1 MMMDS
6 VIIWIYFRI
15 SQPPISFT
23 AAAPL
28 FKDTLA
34 ITLANLLKQNLRFSS
49 ISFKGHLMWILLP
62 WRHFLLLSLVVLVVL
77 VVVVV
82 AVVVMVVVVI
92 VQVSV
97 TVVVKSWPELVN
109 NKLETRATKYKFG
122 ARGGKHIFGAR
133 AVKYKLGARAG
144 KHKLGPRAG
153 KYESEARAG
162 KYKLGAGAGKY
173 KYPQKYLNLN
183 INLLLRPLFT
193 YSESTI
199 ETPKNMFKVNYYC
212 RHCSGVFTLNFEHM
226 SHLAIALLLFTMNK
240 WKTVWL

>member
-1 MMMDS
+1 
-6 VIIWIYFRI
+6 
-15 SQPPISFT
+15 
-23 AAAPL
+23 
-28 FKDTLA
+28 
-34 ITLANLLKQNLRFSS
+34 
-49 ISFKGHLMWILLP
+49 
-62 WRHFLLLSLVVLVVL
+62 
-77 VVVVV
+77 
-82 AVVVMVVVVI
+82 MVVVVI
-92 VQVSV
+92 VQV
-97 TVVVKSWPELVN
+97 TAVVVEKSWPELVN
-109 NKLETRATKYKFG
+109 NKL
-122 ARGGKHIFGAR
+122 GKHIFGAR

-240 WKTVWL
+240 